1 MLTANEVFEKLRDA
15 ALASTDADERPLQID
30 YEAMGKKINLALGG
44 RKIAYLYINDG
55 IPHGY
60 EEQGRFNA
68 LAISQGN
75 VLFDM
80 VIGDDY
86 FRYDIFSTKDL
97 EKVQIQYGVWKD
109 DDSVGASGDR
119 LKAEEK
125 PFLAFTMM
133 HGDEEHK
140 FIALNDPDREI
151 ALLDLVS
158 AISIA
163 RHPE

>member
-30 YEAMGKKINLALGG
+30 YEGMGKKINFALGD
-44 RKIAYLYINDG
+44 RKIAHLYINEG
-55 IPHGY
+55 LPHGY
-60 EEQGRFNA
+60 EDQGRFNA
-68 LAISQGN
+68 LVLSQGN
-75 VLFDM
+75 VLFDI

-86 FRYDIFSTKDL
+86 FRYDIFSLKDL

-109 DDSVGASGDR
+109 DESVGASGDR

-125 PFLAFTMM
+125 PFLSFTIV
-133 HGDEEHK
+133 HGEESHV
-140 FIALNDPDREI
+140 FIALNDRERES

-158 AISIA
+158 AISVA

>member
-30 YEAMGKKINLALGG
+30 YEAMQKKINLALGD
-44 RKIAYLYINDG
+44 RKIAHIYINEG
-55 IPHGY
+55 LPHGY
-60 EEQGRFNA
+60 EDQGRFNA
-68 LAISQGN
+68 LVLSQGN

-86 FRYDIFSTKDL
+86 FRYDIFSMKDL

-109 DDSVGASGDR
+109 DESVGASGDR

-125 PFLAFTMM
+125 PFLSFTMV
-133 HGDEEHK
+133 HGEESHV
-140 FIALNDPDREI
+140 FIALNDREREGT
-151 ALLDLVS
+151 LLDLVS

-163 RHPE
+163 RYSE